1 VPRRPAVGLVKEIRI
16 IAREL
21 GNPPHTPVISA
32 VFEFSLTSGV
42 IIESTE
48 NFGPEGIIEEGLQ
61 ELLVDMKRVAGL
73 IK

>member
-1 VPRRPAVGLVKEIRI
+1 MPRRPAVGLVKEIPI

-42 IIESTE
+42 IIESTQ